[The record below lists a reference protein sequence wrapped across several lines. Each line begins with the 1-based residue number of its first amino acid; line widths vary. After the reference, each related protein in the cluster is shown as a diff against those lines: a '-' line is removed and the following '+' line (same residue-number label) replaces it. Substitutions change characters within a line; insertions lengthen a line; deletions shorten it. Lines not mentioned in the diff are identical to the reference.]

1 MVQRLSR
8 ELLVRAIL
16 PTPPSPFARDHH
28 GPWCSSMPMVNTET
42 LSPSSHAGSSFF
54 YLMSSHGLVQYML
67 PMEKSIKMYEPTVAG
82 VSHTLSRYRVSLTN
96 QSKPYVP
103 CMPTY
108 AHAAVVL
115 QL

>member
-1 MVQRLSR
+1 
-8 ELLVRAIL
+8 
-16 PTPPSPFARDHH
+16 
-28 GPWCSSMPMVNTET
+28 
-42 LSPSSHAGSSFF
+42 
-54 YLMSSHGLVQYML
+54 ML